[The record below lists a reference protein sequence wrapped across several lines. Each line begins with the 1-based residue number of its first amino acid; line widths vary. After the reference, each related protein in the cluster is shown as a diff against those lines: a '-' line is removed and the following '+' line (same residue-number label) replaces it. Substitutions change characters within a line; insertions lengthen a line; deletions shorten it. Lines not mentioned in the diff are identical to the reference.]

1 MGGDG
6 LELVVVGGWRC
17 TGAWGSGATTATT
30 AAAALTVGTCAT
42 CLDGYAFLRL
52 AGCFGFV
59 YTFVVA
65 VELFIAV
72 EVVATV
78 EDDSVL
84 VGGLG
89 CACWWGGALGAWG
102 AVTISVTAATISAIS
117 AVTSVTTVSAVGTL
131 TAFASAGLL
140 GKGWEA

>member
-17 TGAWGSGATTATT
+17 AGAWGSGATTATT

-78 EDDSVL
+78 EDDGVL

-89 CACWWGGALGAWG
+89 CACCGWSGTFGAGGTV
-102 AVTISVTAATISAIS
+102 AVAITAATISAIS
-117 AVTSVTTVSAVGTL
+117 AVTSVATVGTL